1 MTMTQDKQFLYPSID
16 LEKPELGSLRNQF
29 GDTLAELGKTDPDL
43 VVLDS
48 DLACSTQTQRFA
60 NKFPDRFFNQGISE
74 ADMMC
79 TAAGLAT
86 VGKKPFVSTFA
97 LFAAGRAWDQVR
109 NTICYSNLN
118 VKICPTHSGVS
129 LGEDG
134 ASHQSIEDIA
144 LMRVIP
150 NMTVIVPSD
159 SIETDAIIR
168 WANETDAPMYIRLVR
183 TNHAI
188 IHEKASFKFTP
199 YKNEVLCQG
208 DALTICATGETVYH
222 ALLAARWLAER
233 DNIYVEVINCRF
245 IKPFDVD
252 TLLKSVKK
260 TRRVMTIESHQFIAG
275 LGGAVCEVLCEH
287 DPVPV
292 KRIGTKDQYGQS
304 GTPELLFEEYGLDPQ
319 SIYDTVKLYL
329 PEAH

>member
-1 MTMTQDKQFLYPSID
+1 VVMTQAFQPTFPGIN
-16 LEKPELGSLRNQF
+16 LESPEKAALRNQF
-29 GDTLAELGKTDPDL
+29 GDTLAELGATDPNL

-60 NKFPDRFFNQGISE
+60 NKFPERFFNQGISE

-79 TAAGLAT
+79 TAAGLAA

-97 LFAAGRAWDQVR
+97 LFASGRAWDQVR

-118 VKICPTHSGVS
+118 VKVCPTHSGIS

-159 SIETDAIIR
+159 APETDAIIR
-168 WANETDAPMYIRLVR
+168 WANETPGPMYIRLVR
-183 TNHAI
+183 TNHAV
-188 IHEKASFKFTP
+188 IHDPASFRFEP

-208 DALTICATGETVYH
+208 SQLTVCATGEMVYH
-222 ALLAARWLAER
+222 ALLAAKWLAEK
-233 DNIYVEVINCRF
+233 DGLSVEVINCRY

-252 TLLKSVKK
+252 TLLASVKK

-275 LGGAVCEVLCEH
+275 LGGAVCEVLSEH

-292 KRIGTKDQYGQS
+292 KRLGTKDQYGQS
-304 GTPELLFEEYGLDPQ
+304 GTPDALFKEYGLDPE
-319 SIYDTVKLYL
+319 SIYSEIKAWLK
-329 PEAH
+329 